1 MRLISGEQ
9 CLGVKAVLRVIIL
22 TLVSSFTILLTLEN
36 ATPENMAVSNDLSD
50 DEWMPTEARLG
61 IVGDYHQ
68 RTKHKIDR
76 LAEGSGEIDW
86 SHAPATFSWF
96 EGCDRIQLPLRE
108 LTVIE
113 REVSLRSLS
122 VLLLASLALSG
133 VKRGFEPYFVRTNPS
148 SGNLHPIEA
157 TIVMPAG
164 DDQWAAYHYN
174 PHDHALEKRASFGVG
189 DAVRLV
195 RTFGATTC
203 SGERYK
209 PALAIALSAAC
220 GREEWKYGARG
231 WRYCQLDA
239 GHAIAAVSAAAEAMG
254 WSAYVLSHL
263 ADSSFEDLIG
273 IDNTTL
279 ASVGII
285 VLSEPPK
292 DRKETMCSC
301 NHHAHSETTKLT
313 IAGIRAEWVRSTP
326 KGRPTSARRALAA
339 SIERATRKPETQRC
353 AVPLRRPPKL
363 ESWRDFVTIAR
374 KRRTAHG
381 FDSTRVV
388 EEATLY
394 ELLEAAVL
402 DANDGAWVVDDALA
416 LAGSVHLAVFVGA
429 AASEDLQPGLYLALR
444 DAHTPLLERFS
455 QNRSLLRLRPNFYR
469 VVAADVRHLASPL
482 ACDQGVASQAPL
494 VFVAI
499 GDFGPVFFGD
509 ALSPNAPA
517 PWRYKSLLR
526 EAGILAHHIVL
537 QAQKRSLAAAT
548 FGCFFD
554 DLDHAVLGLGVD
566 DHRFQA
572 LYHIAIGEPLPSGD
586 DDKLLQN
593 RDPYELTR
601 DELPS
606 FLKDSFVRTYF
617 EVFAEGDERER
628 RPCNLTAA
636 HQNTTASSDPIG
648 EDEDQFACPPEYIF
662 QRASQRQ
669 PHCPRLERIRTS
681 SFSAE
686 PARNTTFTAGAP
698 HSGDSARVAVPAIAP
713 TLLPSCT
720 RGV

>member
-1 MRLISGEQ
+1 M
-9 CLGVKAVLRVIIL
+9 AAAHRVA
-22 TLVSSFTILLTLEN
+22 E
-36 ATPENMAVSNDLSD
+36 
-50 DEWMPTEARLG
+50 DEGMPTEARLG

-68 RTKHKIDR
+68 RTKHKIDQ
-76 LAEGSGEIDW
+76 LAEGSGDIDW
-86 SHAPATFSWF
+86 SRAPATFSWF
-96 EGCDRIQLPLRE
+96 EGCDRVQLPLRE
-108 LTVIE
+108 LTVTE
-113 REVSLRSLS
+113 REVSLRSIS

-133 VKRGFEPYFVRTNPS
+133 VKRGLEPYFVRTNPS
-148 SGNLHPIEA
+148 SGNLHPVEA

-164 DDQWAAYHYN
+164 NDQWAAYHYN

-189 DAVRLV
+189 AAVRLV
-195 RTFGATTC
+195 RTFAATTC

-292 DRKETMCSC
+292 ETKEAMCSC
-301 NHHAHSETTKLT
+301 DHHAHSETSKLT
-313 IAGIRAEWVRSTP
+313 IAGIRAEWARSTP
-326 KGRPTSARRALAA
+326 RGRPTSTRRALAA

-353 AVPLRRPPKL
+353 AVPLRRVTKR

-381 FDSTRVV
+381 FVSNGVV

-394 ELLEAAVL
+394 ELLETTIL
-402 DANDGAWVVDDALA
+402 NSTDGAWVVDDALA

-429 AASEDLQPGLYLALR
+429 AASEDLQPGLYIALR
-444 DAHTPLLERFS
+444 NSHTPLLDRFAH
-455 QNRSLLRLRPNFYR
+455 NRSLLRLRPNFYR

-494 VFVAI
+494 AFVAI

-509 ALSPNAPA
+509 ALSPDTPA

-572 LYHIAIGEPLPSGD
+572 LYHIAIGEPLQPGD
-586 DDKLLQN
+586 DDKLLQD

-601 DELPS
+601 NEAPT
-606 FLKDSFVRTYF
+606 FPQDSVVHTYF
-617 EVFAEGDERER
+617 EVFPEGDERER
-628 RPCNLTAA
+628 RPSHLTAA
-636 HQNTTASSDPIG
+636 HRKTTSSSEPNS
-648 EDEDQFACPPEYIF
+648 EDDDQSACPLDFVF
-662 QRASQRQ
+662 QRASQRE
-669 PHCPRLERIRTS
+669 PHCPRLERIRE
-681 SFSAE
+681 SFSTD
-686 PARNTTFTAGAP
+686 PARNTTFAAGVP
-698 HSGDSARVAVPAIAP
+698 HPPDRPRVAVPAIAP
-713 TLLPSCT
+713 TLLPSCA
-720 RGV
+720 RGA